1 MNDIFRQSRFPI
13 RRREASKHIIF
24 FGEVKKLRESAP
36 PLRGHF
42 RLWLMGIADVA
53 WLLVNKALP
62 FPLLSV
68 CQKNMSLTQ
77 KPQKSQFDLHIIHKL
92 WIFWVIWRS
101 V

>member
-36 PLRGHF
+36 LRGHF

-53 WLLVNKALP
+53 WLWYIKQRLFPYYP
-62 FPLLSV
+62 FV
-68 CQKNMSLTQ
+68 KEKNPHE
-77 KPQKSQFDLHIIHKL
+77 K
-92 WIFWVIWRS
+92 
-101 V
+101 

>member
-53 WLLVNKALP
+53 WLLVYIFPYYP
-62 FPLLSV
+62 FV
-68 CQKNMSLTQ
+68 KKNMSLTQ